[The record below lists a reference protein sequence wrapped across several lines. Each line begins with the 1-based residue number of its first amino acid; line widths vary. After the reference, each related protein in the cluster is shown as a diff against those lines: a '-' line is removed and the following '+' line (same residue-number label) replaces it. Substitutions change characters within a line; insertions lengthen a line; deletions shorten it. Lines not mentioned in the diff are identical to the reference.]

1 MALVAQLRRSTP
13 RQRAGRK
20 SPARAVR
27 VPILRC
33 LIGLASGL
41 TLAAPV
47 TSCSDNS
54 PTQPTSILTSPDTA
68 LMLCPASIQRQSVDA
83 LPVQVTW
90 PLPTV
95 AGIPVDKGSYAP
107 APGTSFPIGTSTVT
121 FTADNTS
128 LGGSCSFIVTITP
141 PDPKLLFTRFM
152 AFGDSITEGFV
163 GNAFLPA
170 GVSPRDIPALLRA
183 ARGRP
188 IPGISQAVQPL
199 NSYPAQLQ
207 NLLTPTYHAQII
219 VIANEG
225 RSGERASEGA
235 SRVVSSLLSTQPEV
249 VMLLEG
255 FNDIDAAL
263 ADRPLGVT
271 TPIDVSPIAD
281 ELRSIVERVQEHGA
295 AVLLATLTPVTSVR
309 EQTDPGT
316 QAAITA
322 LNSEIRGMSGL
333 AGVSGVVDLHAM
345 LDGIPGIIGSDGFHP
360 TVAGYRRIAEIF
372 FADIVSRYDVTP
384 RAPTFTT
391 AH

>member
-1 MALVAQLRRSTP
+1 
-13 RQRAGRK
+13 
-20 SPARAVR
+20 
-27 VPILRC
+27 
-33 LIGLASGL
+33 
-41 TLAAPV
+41 
-47 TSCSDNS
+47 
-54 PTQPTSILTSPDTA
+54 
-68 LMLCPASIQRQSVDA
+68 MLCPASIQRQSVDA

-121 FTADNTS
+121 FTADNPS
-128 LGGSCSFIVTITP
+128 LGGSCSFIITITP
-141 PDPKLLFTRFM
+141 PDPKLLVSRFM

-163 GNAFLPA
+163 GNGFLPV

-183 ARGRP
+183 AKGRP

-199 NSYPAQLQ
+199 NSYPAQLH
-207 NLLTPTYHAQII
+207 NLLAPTYHAQII
-219 VIANEG
+219 AVANEG

-235 SRVVSSLLSTQPEV
+235 SRIVSSLLSTQPEV
-249 VMLLEG
+249 VMLFEG

-281 ELRSIVERVQEHGA
+281 ELRSIVERVQEQGA
-295 AVLLATLTPVTSVR
+295 EVLLATLTPVTSVR

-322 LNSEIRGMSGL
+322 LNSEILGMGGL
-333 AGVSGVVDLHAM
+333 AGVAGVVDLHAM

-384 RAPTFTT
+384 RAPAFTT
-391 AH
+391 AR